1 MGGSGSGGLGCDHNA
16 GLSLKERRLP
26 GDIGVGGSVADRW
39 RVVWPWARGRG
50 LDWLSAAAMVAA
62 RFEHARLE
70 FEHLCPGRLETMGAL
85 TPIDVTST

>member
-1 MGGSGSGGLGCDHNA
+1 
-16 GLSLKERRLP
+16 
-26 GDIGVGGSVADRW
+26 
-39 RVVWPWARGRG
+39 
-50 LDWLSAAAMVAA
+50 MVAA